1 MSNRIGVGIVT
12 YNRPDFFEKCLAS
25 IDRSAID
32 ELVVVN
38 DGTPYTFNDSTIL
51 IQHETNKGVGIS
63 KNDAFKRLLDAKC
76 NHIFIIED
84 DIIVKNNQVFQAYIQ
99 AGQASGLKH
108 MMYGYHGPANKRN
121 GVPAP
126 RYVIDYGKDLKI
138 ALNQHCVGAFCYYTR
153 DVLETVGLNDEAFVN
168 AWEHVEHSYRIVKA
182 GYLPAYWWWP
192 DLANSNDY
200 LDELAC
206 SEVSSTIRPQTT
218 WKENIIKGAKHF
230 IGKHGL
236 SPVEIPNATTEDV
249 VAKLKNIYKQHANR

>member
-25 IDRSAID
+25 IDRSKIN

-38 DGTPYTFNDSTIL
+38 DGTPYASVDANIL
-51 IQHETNKGVGIS
+51 IQHPTNQGVGIS
-63 KNDAFKRLLDAKC
+63 KNHAFQRLLERGCD
-76 NHIFIIED
+76 HIFIIED
-84 DIIVKNNQVFQAYIQ
+84 DIIVKDNNVFDAYIQ
-99 AGQASGLKH
+99 AGRVSGLKH

-121 GVPAP
+121 GVASP
-126 RYVIDYGKDLKI
+126 RYVFDYGNGLKI

-153 DVLETVGLNDEAFVN
+153 DVLDTVGLNDEAFVN

-218 WKENIIKGAKHF
+218 WKENIINGAKHF
-230 IGKHGL
+230 INKHGL
-236 SPVEIPNATTEDV
+236 SPVEIPHATVDKVTE
-249 VAKLKNIYKQHANR
+249 KLKNIHKQHANR